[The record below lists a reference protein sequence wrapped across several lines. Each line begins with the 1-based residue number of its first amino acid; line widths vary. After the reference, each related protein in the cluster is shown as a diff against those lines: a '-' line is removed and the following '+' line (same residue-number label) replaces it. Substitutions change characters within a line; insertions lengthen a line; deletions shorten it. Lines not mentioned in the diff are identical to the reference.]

1 VSLPAG
7 ARPDVLVVGGGV
19 IGCALSRELAGRGL
33 SVALLERGAAGEE
46 ASAAA
51 AGLLS
56 PQSDNAAPGPLFELG
71 LSSLRLF
78 PSWTTAL
85 EEETG
90 QSVGY
95 RGTGILRLAFD
106 RPEQERL
113 QAFLWQR
120 DRGLAVEPWD
130 GARLRER
137 FGTRVAPAARAGTFF
152 PDEGVVDPR
161 RLTRALA
168 AAASGRGVAIR
179 EGTRAQRF
187 WIEESR
193 CRGVEV
199 EGERFEAGAV
209 VDAAGAWAGFDEG
222 LPFPVPV
229 EPVRGQMVEL
239 HLGAGDPPTVLHS
252 ERAYL
257 VPQGAGRILV
267 GSTIERAGYRK
278 EVTAG
283 ALGELTRE
291 AARLLPAVEAARFV
305 TAWAGLRPGTPD
317 GLPMLGAC
325 GIDGLYF
332 ATGHYR
338 NGVLLAP
345 VTALLV
351 ADRIMGRGSA
361 SLDAFAPE
369 RFAGART
376 PNPSGTLRPT
386 VFR

>member
-1 VSLPAG
+1 LSARG
-7 ARPDVLVVGGGV
+7 TRPDVLIVGGGV
-19 IGCALSRELAGRGL
+19 IGCALARELAGRGL

-56 PQSDNAAPGPLFELG
+56 PQSDNASPGPLFELG
-71 LSSLRLF
+71 LSSLRLY
-78 PSWTTAL
+78 PSWIAAV

-95 RGTGILRLAFD
+95 RRTGILRVAFD
-106 RPEQERL
+106 PPEEERL
-113 QAFLWQR
+113 RAFLWQR
-120 DRGLAVEPWD
+120 DRGLDLEPWD
-130 GARLRER
+130 SARLRER
-137 FGTRVAPAARAGTFF
+137 FSGRVAPAARAGTWF

-168 AAASGRGVAIR
+168 AAAAGRGVAIR
-179 EGTRAQRF
+179 EGTRAQKF
-187 WIEESR
+187 WIETGR
-193 CRGVEV
+193 CRGVEI
-199 EGERFEAGAV
+199 EGERLEAGVV

-229 EPVRGQMVEL
+229 EPVRGQIVEL
-239 HLGAGDPPTVLHS
+239 HLGAEDPPTVLHS
-252 ERAYL
+252 EGAYL
-257 VPQGAGRILV
+257 VPQGGGRVLV

-283 ALGELTRE
+283 ALGELIRE

-317 GLPMLGAC
+317 GLPMLGSC

-369 RFAGART
+369 RFAAVRT
-376 PNPSGTLRPT
+376 ADPPGTQRPQ